1 MEKIKEEVVEECSGI
16 IEKIKDE
23 VAKAIVGQREVLH
36 GFIRAILC
44 DGHVLLEGVPG
55 IAKTLMIRALAA
67 VTGCEFKRIQ
77 FTVDLLPTDILGITT
92 FTPQKGF
99 EVVKGPIFANFVI
112 ADEINRSPPKTQSAL
127 LEAMQERQVTIGK
140 KTFKLPNPFFVMANQ
155 NPLETSGVY
164 LLPEAQLD
172 RFIFKILMGYPNKEE
187 EQKILKQNINLMKFE
202 DFGIKPIINAEIII
216 KMQELTRRVYLDKD
230 IEKYIV
236 KIVALTRDKKAL
248 EKSHFI
254 EWGASPRASI
264 NIFIG
269 SKAQALVKGR
279 NFVTPQDVKDV
290 AYDVLRH
297 RVILNYEATASG
309 IKSEDVIKGILEKV
323 PVP

>member
-1 MEKIKEEVVEECSGI
+1 MEKPKEDVVEECSVVI
-16 IEKIKDE
+16 RRIKEE
-23 VAKAIVGQREVLH
+23 VARVIVGQQEVLE
-36 GFIRAILC
+36 GFIRALLC
-44 DGHVLLEGVPG
+44 DGNVLLEGVPG

-92 FTPQKGF
+92 YTPDKGF
-99 EVVKGPIFANFVI
+99 EIIKGPIFANFVI
-112 ADEINRSPPKTQSAL
+112 ADEVNRSPPKTQSAL

-140 KTFKLPNPFFVMANQ
+140 KTFKLPLPFFVMANQ
-155 NPLETSGVY
+155 NPIETSGVY

-172 RFIFKILMGYPNKEE
+172 RFIFKLLMGYPTPED
-187 EQKILKQNINLMKFE
+187 EQKILKQNINLQRFE
-202 DFGIKPIINAEIII
+202 DFNIRAVTNGETIM
-216 KMQELTRRVYLDKD
+216 KMQQITQNVYLDKD
-230 IEKYIV
+230 IEKYII

-264 NIFIG
+264 NIFIA

-297 RVILNYEATASG
+297 RIILNYEATASG
-309 IKSEDVIKGILEKV
+309 IKSEDIIKEVLEKI